1 MSKGPGLFADIGK
14 KAKDLLTRDYS
25 TDQKFSIST
34 NSVSGLALTSTTLK
48 KGVVHAADVAT
59 QYKYRNALFDVKID
73 TDSNI
78 LTTITF
84 TEILPST
91 KAIASFQVPHY
102 NSSKLEVQYFHD
114 HATVTAIAALKQN
127 PLIDVTATLGSPT
140 ISFGAEAGYDTTSR
154 TFTKYN
160 FGIILTMPDKCAS
173 VILRDKADSIK
184 ASYLQHLD
192 ESKRSAIVG
201 EIFRKIFTNENIIT
215 VGGLYAV
222 DHLTNVKA
230 KLNSNGK
237 LGALLQHEV
246 LPKSTVTISG
256 EIDTKTLDKYPRFGL
271 SLALKP

>member
-1 MSKGPGLFADIGK
+1 PLSSAGCN
-14 KAKDLLTRDYS
+14 LL
-25 TDQKFSIST
+25 
-34 NSVSGLALTSTTLK
+34 
-48 KGVVHAADVAT
+48 VHAASVAT

-91 KAIASFQVPHY
+91 KAIASFKVPDY

-114 HATVTAIAALKQN
+114 HATVTAAAALQQN

-160 FGIILTMPDKCAS
+160 VGISVTKPDQCASIILGDKGE
-173 VILRDKADSIK
+173 SIK
-184 ASYLQHLD
+184 ASHLYHLD
-192 ESKRSAIVG
+192 ESKRSSVVG
-201 EIFRKIFTNENIIT
+201 EVFRKISTNENTVT

-246 LPKSTVTISG
+246 LTKSIVTISG
-256 EIDTKTLDKYPRFGL
+256 DFDTKTLDKYPRFGL
-271 SLALKP
+271 LLALKP

>member
-1 MSKGPGLFADIGK
+1 MALDKIRFE
-14 KAKDLLTRDYS
+14 LLTDKS
-25 TDQKFSIST
+25 KLDGQPELFIHIIPDKT
-34 NSVSGLALTSTTLK
+34 NNTLTIIDSGIGMAKADTSGTKEFMEALAARADVSMIVCVGVSGRFSS
-48 KGVVHAADVAT
+48 G
-59 QYKYRNALFDVKID
+59 F
-73 TDSNI
+73 
-78 LTTITF
+78 
-84 TEILPST
+84 
-91 KAIASFQVPHY
+91 ASFKVPDY

-114 HATVTAIAALKQN
+114 HATVTAAAALQQN
-127 PLIDVTATLGSPT
+127 PLIDVTTTFGSST

-160 FGIILTMPDKCAS
+160 VGISVTKPDRCASIILGDKG
-173 VILRDKADSIK
+173 DSIK
-184 ASYLQHLD
+184 ASYLYHLD
-192 ESKRSAIVG
+192 ESKRSAAVG
-201 EIFRKIFTNENIIT
+201 EVVRKISTNENTVT

-246 LPKSTVTISG
+246 LPKSIVTISG